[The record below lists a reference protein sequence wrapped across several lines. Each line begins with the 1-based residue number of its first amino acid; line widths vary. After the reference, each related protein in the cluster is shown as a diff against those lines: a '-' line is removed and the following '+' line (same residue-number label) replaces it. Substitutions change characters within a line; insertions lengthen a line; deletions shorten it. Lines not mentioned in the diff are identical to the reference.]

1 MDLQSLLFS
10 FSGRINR
17 AKYWFVVLINV
28 IVPNVPALFLIGAL
42 GESEI
47 DPSSGLPSA
56 ASPGIWVAGV
66 ILLAIVVFSTW
77 TTLASSTK
85 RLHDREKSGWWVL
98 VFWFGPAILIGI
110 AGAVGDAV
118 GSVFVVAAI
127 ALGLWG
133 FVEIACLSGTTGPNA
148 YGPDPLEAAA
158 VAT

>member
-28 IVPNVPALFLIGAL
+28 IVPNVPALFLIAAL

-77 TTLASSTK
+77 TTLASSIK

-98 VFWFGPAILIGI
+98 VFWFGPAI
-110 AGAVGDAV
+110 
-118 GSVFVVAAI
+118 
-127 ALGLWG
+127 
-133 FVEIACLSGTTGPNA
+133 
-148 YGPDPLEAAA
+148 
-158 VAT
+158 